1 MGKNKMGTCEQCG
14 RTNTV
19 IVKGLCLKHHHQL
32 RRYGKF
38 LDNNPRNRSDLNEI
52 IKYDDYAEVVLYNY
66 HSVEI
71 ARTKID
77 LSDINTISKYKWY
90 CRFRN
95 GKYTVITNI
104 NNKEYSIHRFITDAN
119 SDDAKSFIFI
129 FYG

>member
-19 IVKGLCLKHHHQL
+19 IAKGLCLKHYHQL
-32 RRYGKF
+32 KRYGKF
-38 LDNNPRNRSDLNEI
+38 LDHNPRNRSDLNEI

-77 LSDINTISKYKWY
+77 VGSFDSLAKVKAMD
-90 CRFRN
+90 RVF
-95 GKYTVITNI
+95 G
-104 NNKEYSIHRFITDAN
+104 TDLLTLIK
-119 SDDAKSFIFI
+119 D
-129 FYG
+129 

>member
-19 IVKGLCLKHHHQL
+19 IAKGLCLKHYHQL
-32 RRYGKF
+32 KRYGKF

-77 LSDINTISKYKWY
+77 LSDIIQYL
-90 CRFRN
+90 
-95 GKYTVITNI
+95 NI
-104 NNKEYSIHRFITDAN
+104 NGIVDSINSRLANACKSENK
-119 SDDAKSFIFI
+119 
-129 FYG
+129 